1 MTYLTQFRLVF
12 FGRMTHNGSSAGDR
26 PRREILEVVMSDQ
39 WFEVVDKWTDARGE
53 REAIVFCG
61 PLQACEVAAAENF
74 PDAFIR
80 PISF

>member
-1 MTYLTQFRLVF
+1 
-12 FGRMTHNGSSAGDR
+12 
-26 PRREILEVVMSDQ
+26 MSEQ
-39 WFEVVDKWTDARGE
+39 WFEVVDRWTDARGE